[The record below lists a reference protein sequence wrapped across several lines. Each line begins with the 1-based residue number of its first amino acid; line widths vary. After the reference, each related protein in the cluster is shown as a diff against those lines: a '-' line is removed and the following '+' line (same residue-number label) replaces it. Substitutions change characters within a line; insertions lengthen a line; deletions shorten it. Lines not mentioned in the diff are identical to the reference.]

1 MLLVNAVDIESKWGL
16 RTFEL
21 RQGSLLD
28 LEETADLLAVSAFS
42 DTLDTF
48 AVDPEAYMFV
58 AHTVIGA
65 LHQQAGIDVAALRAK
80 PALDLRPALGCW
92 FSEPTNSPKIRRIL
106 CIEDIGRRVEA
117 RTAIHDAFVA
127 LAVAEAKGITAKTFV
142 LPLLGAGDAKLDPG
156 TIVAE
161 LLVHARK
168 HLVESQHVNRI
179 VFVERDPDK
188 ARKID
193 AAMDNALARVRVSL
207 PRGQVADAVRADLAR
222 VVELANGVVSDDH
235 RRVLAD
241 FARLV
246 GSPEARSFEIGL
258 VARRLVEAV
267 VADVVGKA
275 PKGYDLVK
283 NIDSLAERHIADW
296 IRSYMHVLRVLGN
309 ESAHERQIDIRHPP
323 TVTDADLSVV
333 LLCAKRIIE
342 FWIEHRRRRAQ

>member
-1 MLLVNAVDIESKWGL
+1 MQLVNAVDIESRWGL

-28 LEETADLLAVSAFS
+28 LDETADLLAVSAFS
-42 DTLDTF
+42 DYLDTF
-48 AVDPEAYMFV
+48 AVDPGVYTTV

-65 LHQQAGIDVAALRAK
+65 LYQNAGIDVAALRAK
-80 PALDLRPALGCW
+80 PSLDLRSALGCW
-92 FSEPTNSPKIRRIL
+92 FSDWTPSPKIRRIL
-106 CIEDIGRRVEA
+106 CIEDIGRRVDA

-127 LAVAEAKGITAKTFV
+127 LSVAEAKGIVANTFV
-142 LPLLGAGDAKLDPG
+142 LPLLGAGDAKLDPA

-168 HLVESQHVNRI
+168 HLVESQHVKRI
-179 VFVERDPDK
+179 VFVERDPEK
-188 ARKID
+188 ARTID
-193 AAMDNALARVRVSL
+193 AAMNDALARVRVSL

-222 VVELANGVVSDDH
+222 VVEIANAVVSDQH

-267 VADVVGKA
+267 VADVFGKA

-283 NIDSLAERHIADW
+283 NIDSLAEKHVADW

-309 ESAHERQIDIRHPP
+309 ESAHERQIELRLPP

-342 FWIEHRRRRAQ
+342 FWIEHRCKR

>member
-1 MLLVNAVDIESKWGL
+1 MQLVNAVDIESKWGL

-48 AVDPEAYMFV
+48 AVDPEAYTFV

-65 LHQQAGIDVAALRAK
+65 LYKQAEIDVAALRAK
-80 PALDLRPALGCW
+80 PVLDLRSALGCW
-92 FSEPTNSPKIRRIL
+92 FSEWTTSTKIRRIL
-106 CIEDIGRRVEA
+106 CIEDIGRRTDPH
-117 RTAIHDAFVA
+117 TAIHDAFVA
-127 LAVAEAKGITAKTFV
+127 LAVAEAKGIVASTFV
-142 LPLLGAGDAKLDPG
+142 LPLLGAGDARLDPA

-168 HLVESQHVNRI
+168 HLVESQHVKRI
-179 VFVERDPDK
+179 VFVERDPEK
-188 ARKID
+188 ARTID
-193 AAMDNALARVRVSL
+193 SAMNDALARVRVSL

-222 VVELANGVVSDDH
+222 VVESANAVVSDQH

-267 VADVVGKA
+267 VADVFGKP
-275 PKGYDLVK
+275 PKGYDLGK
-283 NIDSLAERHIADW
+283 NIDSLAERQVADW

-309 ESAHERQIDIRHPP
+309 ESAHERQIDARYPP

-342 FWIEHRRRRAQ
+342 FWIEHRRKR

>member
-1 MLLVNAVDIESKWGL
+1 MLLVNAVDIESRWGL

-28 LEETADLLAVSAFS
+28 LDETADLLAVSAFS

-48 AVDPEAYMFV
+48 AVDPEAYVFV
-58 AHTVIGA
+58 SHTIIGA
-65 LHQQAGIDVAALRAK
+65 LHQNAGIDVAALRAK

-92 FSEPTNSPKIRRIL
+92 FSEVTTSTKIKRIL
-106 CIEDIGRRVEA
+106 CIEDIGRRVDA

-127 LAVAEAKGITAKTFV
+127 LAVAEAKGIVASTFV
-142 LPLLGAGDAKLDPG
+142 LPLLGAGDAKHDPA

-161 LLVHARK
+161 LLIHARK
-168 HLVESQHVNRI
+168 HLVESHHVKRI
-179 VFVERDPDK
+179 VFVERDPEK
-188 ARKID
+188 TRTID
-193 AAMDNALARVRVSL
+193 TAMDDALARVRVSL
-207 PRGQVADAVRADLAR
+207 PRGQVADAIRAEIAQAVEIANA
-222 VVELANGVVSDDH
+222 VVPDGH
-235 RRVLAD
+235 RRVLSD

-267 VADVVGKA
+267 VADVFGKA
-275 PKGYDLVK
+275 PKGFDLVK
-283 NIDSLAERHIADW
+283 NIDSLAERHVADW

-309 ESAHERQIDIRHPP
+309 ESAHERQIDARHPP

-333 LLCAKRIIE
+333 LLCAKRVIE
-342 FWIEHRRRRAQ
+342 FWIDHRRKR